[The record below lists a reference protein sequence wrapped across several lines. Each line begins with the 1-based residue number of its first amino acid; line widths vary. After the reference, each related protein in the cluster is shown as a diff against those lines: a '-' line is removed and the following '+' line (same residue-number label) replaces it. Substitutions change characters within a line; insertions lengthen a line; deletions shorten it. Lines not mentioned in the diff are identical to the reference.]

1 MEKNKVKV
9 LIDGAEYTLVTAE
22 PAEYVQRVAIRVDR
36 KVKEI
41 KREHPE
47 LTNSMVAMLVAINL
61 SDEYIKLDDTADNLR
76 KQIADYVKN
85 EKLYSSMLN
94 DRNKRIAELESVIA
108 ELTK

>member
-9 LIDGAEYTLVTAE
+9 LIDGAEYTLVTSE

-41 KREHPE
+41 KREYPE

-76 KQIADYVKN
+76 SQIAEYVKN
-85 EKLYSSMLN
+85 EKLYSSLLN

-108 ELTK
+108 ELKK